1 MIVGGENHAIP
12 GAATKL
18 AEVLPRRE
26 NPGYGQCHKPAG
38 QQYLLRSHTP
48 APIQR
53 RLCCPVKLILAA
65 SAMNQNEP
73 KPHKDPELP
82 DRFARLVLWELADIH
97 AILLSIQDHTIIEK
111 ALRPAQL
118 VDTQEVQRI
127 TQIAET
133 KRNAQA
139 DRIYADLL
147 ERLRLNA

>member
-1 MIVGGENHAIP
+1 
-12 GAATKL
+12 
-18 AEVLPRRE
+18 
-26 NPGYGQCHKPAG
+26 
-38 QQYLLRSHTP
+38 
-48 APIQR
+48 
-53 RLCCPVKLILAA
+53 
-65 SAMNQNEP
+65 MNQNEP